1 MQYRSLHVPK
11 MWGDFFFVAWYSLK
25 IIAVVREYSIT
36 YNLVFVDVIHIYRP
50 FTSSCFRFSVMFSCW
65 NEDPKKRPTFGTLQE
80 ALEKIEKEQTVL
92 GSILLQTKP
101 ERSIIMT

>member
-1 MQYRSLHVPK
+1 
-11 MWGDFFFVAWYSLK
+11 
-25 IIAVVREYSIT
+25 
-36 YNLVFVDVIHIYRP
+36 
-50 FTSSCFRFSVMFSCW
+50 MFSCW
-65 NEDPKKRPTFGTLQE
+65 NEDPKQRPTFATLQE